1 MTLKEL
7 MMLEKELKAI
17 FEIDLNL
24 TEKFHKLKV
33 RIEGNEFVKYQLVKR
48 AVESKLNQLKMVNTT
63 EITFLSHSQ
72 ACSLKRNITSSLKS

>member
-7 MMLEKELKAI
+7 MMLERELNVI
-17 FEIDLNL
+17 FQIELNL

-48 AVESKLNQLKMVNTT
+48 AVESKL
-63 EITFLSHSQ
+63 H
-72 ACSLKRNITSSLKS
+72 